1 MYCPKCGTE
10 NNNNSK
16 FCENCG
22 AKIVADNS
30 PSNEVSLNSNNYNES
45 SYDTFYDVE
54 HRKTCFDPELRI
66 LKQNI
71 MNAKDVDELEYL
83 KITNEKKYWWSSILL
98 CGLFYGLNGKV
109 GKMIISWLLS
119 AVTLG
124 IYYLYL
130 IYTSYKDEEAFNNEM
145 ERYILKRKKELNANH

>member
-66 LKQNI
+66 LKQRI
-71 MNAKDVDELEYL
+71 MNANDVDELEYL

-98 CGLFYGLNGKV
+98 CGLFYGING
-109 GKMIISWLLS
+109 
-119 AVTLG
+119 
-124 IYYLYL
+124 
-130 IYTSYKDEEAFNNEM
+130 D
-145 ERYILKRKKELNANH
+145 RKSVV

>member
-1 MYCPKCGTE
+1 ME
-10 NNNNSK
+10 L
-16 FCENCG
+16 
-22 AKIVADNS
+22 
-30 PSNEVSLNSNNYNES
+30 SN
-45 SYDTFYDVE
+45 
-54 HRKTCFDPELRI
+54 LR
-66 LKQNI
+66 
-71 MNAKDVDELEYL
+71 YL

-98 CGLFYGLNGKV
+98 CGLFYGINGKV
-109 GKMIISWLLS
+109 CKMIISWLLS

>member
-45 SYDTFYDVE
+45 NYDAFYDVE
-54 HRKTCFDPELRI
+54 HRKTCFDPELI
-66 LKQNI
+66 MLKQKI

-98 CGLFYGLNGKV
+98 CGLFYGINGKI
-109 GKMIISWLLS
+109 GKMIISWILS

-145 ERYILKRKKELNANH
+145 ERYILKRKKELNANR

>member
-1 MYCPKCGTE
+1 ME
-10 NNNNSK
+10 L
-16 FCENCG
+16 
-22 AKIVADNS
+22 
-30 PSNEVSLNSNNYNES
+30 SN
-45 SYDTFYDVE
+45 
-54 HRKTCFDPELRI
+54 LR
-66 LKQNI
+66 
-71 MNAKDVDELEYL
+71 YL

-98 CGLFYGLNGKV
+98 CGLFYGINGKV

-130 IYTSYKDEEAFNNEM
+130 IYTSYKDEEAFNNEI